1 MGERKPRNQ
10 NKEYHV
16 PALEKGLSILE
27 HLSAHGARNLNQ
39 ICAEL
44 GISRTTAFST
54 LKNLE
59 SLGYLTHEGGMY
71 RPSYK
76 LFSLGMQVQRQN
88 PDADRIFS
96 EVCALRDTLQHT
108 VHFST
113 FVGNSSLLL
122 YRVDGPGVVQ
132 FLSFVGEMKPLHF
145 SGVGKAILAYL
156 PQNRFDAYASGPL
169 AVSTERT
176 MSTAAQLQAFR
187 KNTRRCGYAIDDEE
201 GELGVFC
208 VAVPVF
214 VTGGE
219 IYAGMSVS
227 MLKSSP
233 SARNIDDCAKKM
245 LLAGAKISR
254 KLGYTGPYPLL
265 DA

>member
-1 MGERKPRNQ
+1 MADRKGQGQ
-10 NKEYHV
+10 NREYHV

-27 HLSAHGARNLNQ
+27 HLSAYGARNLNQ

-44 GISRTTAFST
+44 SISRTTAFSM

-59 SLGYLTHEGGMY
+59 GLGYLAHEGGTY
-71 RPSYK
+71 RPTYK

-88 PDADRIFS
+88 PGADRVFS
-96 EVCALRDTLQHT
+96 ELCDLRDTLRHT
-108 VHFST
+108 IHFST

-132 FLSFVGEMKPLHF
+132 FLSFVGEMKPLHL
-145 SGVGKAILAYL
+145 SGTGKAILAYF
-156 PQNRFDAYASGPL
+156 PQSRFEAYLSGPL
-169 AVSTERT
+169 AVRTERT
-176 MSTAAQLQAFR
+176 MSSPGQLRAFR
-187 KNTRRCGYAIDDEE
+187 EEARQRGYTVDDEE

-208 VAVPVF
+208 IGAPVF

-219 IYAGMSVS
+219 IYAGVSVS

-233 SARNIDDCAKKM
+233 SVQNIGACVEKM
-245 LLAGAKISR
+245 LLAAERISR

-265 DA
+265 EP